1 MRRRNPEPRLLTQTQ
16 AAAYCG
22 VCVELFKK
30 ACPVPP
36 IRVLD
41 RIPRYDRRD
50 LDRWLDTLS
59 TFHTIDT
66 EGELARMWDDAGDRG
81 ARKRH

>member
-1 MRRRNPEPRLLTQTQ
+1 VARTSPEPRLLTQGQ

-22 VCVELFKK
+22 LCPSNFKR

-36 IRVLD
+36 INLLD
-41 RIPRYDRRD
+41 RIPRYDRFD

-59 TFHTIDT
+59 NFRPINESEDL
-66 EGELARMWDDAGDRG
+66 GRMWDNAGDSS
-81 ARKRH
+81 AC